1 MLSRDARHLA
11 LEQVGRDGQQRIAAG
26 TVLLIG
32 AGGIGCAAAAY
43 LVSSGI
49 GHLKIADFDT
59 VDVTNLGRQ
68 VLSSAVDSGPVADW
82 PHYGGD
88 PGGMKYSSLAEINKE
103 NVGKLKVEV
112 AAKRLIAMNPDTR
125 VTTISERLQDEALA
139 NEIAS
144 SDVVLDG
151 CDNFATR
158 FQVSDSCVDA
168 GRRLIS
174 GSAIRLEGQMAV
186 FGPSYTTGPCYRCLY
201 TEADESMDSCAG
213 NGVLAPVP
221 GVIGTMMAVEALKY
235 FSGIKSDTSALH
247 LYDAAATAFQTIRI
261 QKREN
266 CPSCA
271 TNSIA

>member
-1 MLSRDARHLA
+1 MLTRDARHLA
-11 LEQVGRDGQQRIAAG
+11 LEQVGAGGQQRIAAG

-43 LVSSGI
+43 LASSGI

-68 VLSSAVDSGPVADW
+68 VL
-82 PHYGGD
+82 
-88 PGGMKYSSLAEINKE
+88 YSPDD
-103 NVGKLKVEV
+103 VGKLKVEV
-112 AAKRLIAMNPDTR
+112 AAKRLKQINPDVQ
-125 VTTISERLQDEALA
+125 VTSISERLQGEALY
-139 NEIAS
+139 NEITS
-144 SDVVLDG
+144 SDLVLDG

-158 FQVSDSCVDA
+158 FQVNDVCVSA

-186 FGPSYTTGPCYRCLY
+186 FGPDFDTTPCYRCLY
-201 TEADESMDSCAG
+201 TEADESLDSCAG
-213 NGVLAPVP
+213 NGVLSPVP

-235 FSGIKSDTSALH
+235 FSGIASDTSALH
-247 LYDAAATAFQTIRI
+247 LYDAAATAFQTLRI
-261 QKREN
+261 QKRRN

-271 TNSIA
+271 TSGAA

>member
-43 LVSSGI
+43 LASGGI

-68 VLSSAVDSGPVADW
+68 VL
-82 PHYGGD
+82 
-88 PGGMKYSSLAEINKE
+88 YSPDD
-103 NVGKLKVEV
+103 VGKLKVEV

-139 NEIAS
+139 KEIAS

-186 FGPSYTTGPCYRCLY
+186 FGPDYNSGPCYRCLY
-201 TEADESMDSCAG
+201 AEADESMDSCAG

-235 FSGIKSDTSALH
+235 FSDIKSDTSALH